1 MIIKKTLFLFSFLF
15 VSIPFFTHAQAV
27 SKKLKCID
35 ATSKHASGGP
45 IGIASSTNYVLK
57 LVSNASNK
65 NLVIDRLWIGKEF
78 FAVQASSQKITANP
92 FEFTSGDT
100 ILVRASK
107 LTLTPKKTSTA
118 SQKNYKKPFDYKG
131 EALIGYKL
139 YNKRKYLSI
148 AKFEMLA
155 PEIRQ

>member
-1 MIIKKTLFLFSFLF
+1 MRCNKTLFLFSIFF
-15 VSIPFFTHAQAV
+15 VSIPFFIHAQAV
-27 SKKLKCID
+27 SKKLKFIE
-35 ATSKHASGGP
+35 ATSQHSSGGP

-57 LVSNASNK
+57 FVSNASNK

-78 FAVQASSQKITANP
+78 FSVQASSQKITANP
-92 FEFTSGDT
+92 FEFASGDT
-100 ILVRASK
+100 ILVAASK
-107 LTLTPKKTSTA
+107 LTPMPKKTSTA

-148 AKFEMLA
+148 GKFEMLA
-155 PEIRQ
+155 PEMRQ